1 MRPVGKLNASLVPN
15 GPFLYMISR
24 AYKIRLYP
32 TVRQQKFF
40 ARTFG
45 TCRFIYNRVIALKS
59 ALYEETRMPFT
70 PKLASFKEE
79 WPWMREAD
87 SQGMANVYMDALNAY
102 QKFFNG
108 QSKYPKYKKKCDNQ
122 SYRNAMMPKAISKLI
137 RGTRNDRIF
146 IPKAGLVKFRQDYDF
161 KSLPIKKICSLTISK
176 SATGKYFCSIT
187 CEVDDSSMKLP
198 PNKNEIGIDLGIKD
212 FLIDSDGCVID
223 NPKYLKRSE
232 VKLAKAQRRLSLCK
246 KGSNNYLKQ
255 KHRVALV
262 HEKIRNQ
269 RIDFQHKVSKMLV
282 VENQYIY
289 SEDLK
294 PSNMLKNHRLA
305 KAIADASFGRFCDM
319 VAYKA
324 MWYGRYY
331 FKVGSFYPSSKL
343 CHVCGYKNT
352 TLTLEDREW
361 TCPHC
366 GTYLDRDHNA
376 AINILN
382 EGNRIRLCGYTVR
395 TTEADKS
402 TMLVDTGKSTCL
414 ERESCNATDGLGET
428 HPSSVGG

>member
-1 MRPVGKLNASLVPN
+1 
-15 GPFLYMISR
+15 MISR

-32 TVRQQKFF
+32 TIKQQKFF
-40 ARTFG
+40 IRTFG
-45 TCRFIYNRVIALKS
+45 TCRFVYNQFISLKKS
-59 ALYEETRMPFT
+59 IFEETGISFT

-87 SQGMANVYMDALNAY
+87 SQGMANAYMDARGAY

-108 QSKYPKYKKKCDNQ
+108 KSRYPKFKKKGDKQ
-122 SYRNAMMPKAISKLI
+122 SYRNATMPKTIEKLI
-137 RGTRNDRIF
+137 RGKRKNYIF
-146 IPKAGLVKFRQDYDF
+146 IPKAGLVKFRQYYDF
-161 KSLPIKKICSLTISK
+161 KSLPITKICSLTISR
-176 SATGKYFCSIT
+176 SATDKYYCSIT
-187 CEVDDSSMKLP
+187 CEVDDTSMKLP
-198 PNKNEIGIDLGIKD
+198 PNRNEIGFDLGIKD

-223 NPKYLKRSE
+223 NPKYFRKSKL
-232 VKLAKAQRRLSLCK
+232 KLAKEQRKLSLCK

-294 PSNMLKNHRLA
+294 PSNMLKNHKLA
-305 KAIADASFGRFCDM
+305 SAIADASFGRFCNM

-324 MWYGRYY
+324 KWYGRYY
-331 FKVGSFYPSSKL
+331 IKVGSLYPSSKL
-343 CHVCGYKNT
+343 CHCCGYKNT
-352 TLTLEDREW
+352 TLTLADRTW
-361 TCPHC
+361 TCPNC
-366 GTYLDRDHNA
+366 GTYLDRDQNA
-376 AINILN
+376 ALNILN
-382 EGNRIRLCGYTVR
+382 EGRRICLSRDTSG
-395 TTEADKS
+395 TEGSDKS
-402 TMLVDTGKSTCL
+402 LKPVDTGVVARL
-414 ERESCNATDGLGET
+414 EQEIHNTTDGHGET